1 MAPVALGGHL
11 VPLALARPD
20 PGGILNVEERPA
32 RQLGPFLM
40 AAGSSLLACVALFV
54 CAFLDLLEWQVAVEG
69 VAIIAAIS
77 VVFFAIFRSGL
88 NERFEDRSLAVW
100 QVGVAILFLAY
111 ILYRAGPARE
121 GLILLY
127 PLALLFGV
135 LRLPAKRLMA
145 LAVLALAAHGVVLH
159 LSYLNDD
166 FGDFDLDN
174 AIAEFAVL
182 MIVLPWFAVMG
193 GYVNRMRLKLAE
205 TNRELSTALERIE
218 QLAIRDELTG
228 GYNRRYMMDVL
239 ARERSRAERLREP
252 FSICLLDIDHFKSVN
267 DALGHGGGDAV
278 LHELPS
284 VARQGL
290 RGVDV
295 FGRFGGEEFL
305 LVLPGTELEG
315 AALVAERVRAAVE
328 AAQFPGLPSGRRV
341 TVTLGVAE
349 RAAGED
355 IKTLLKRADRALYA
369 GKGAGRNRV
378 EVDAVPKG

>member
-1 MAPVALGGHL
+1 
-11 VPLALARPD
+11 
-20 PGGILNVEERPA
+20 
-32 RQLGPFLM
+32 
-40 AAGSSLLACVALFV
+40 
-54 CAFLDLLEWQVAVEG
+54 VAVEG

-77 VVFFAIFRSGL
+77 AVFIAIFKSGL

-166 FGDFDLDN
+166 YGDFDLDT

-193 GYVNRMRLKLAE
+193 GYVNRMRLKLAD
-205 TNRELSTALERIE
+205 TNRELSSALERIE

-267 DALGHGGGDAV
+267 DTLGHGAGDAV

-305 LVLPGTELEG
+305 LVLPGTDLEG
-315 AALVAERVRAAVE
+315 ARLVAERVRAAVE

-355 IKTLLKRADRALYA
+355 VKTLLKRADRALYA

>member
-1 MAPVALGGHL
+1 
-11 VPLALARPD
+11 
-20 PGGILNVEERPA
+20 LNVEERPA